1 MSWMWLNLPLGA
13 LIFLAVAGIP
23 LWLVLKRPDH
33 RPSFEPI
40 PVIAVAVPSR
50 ASAVAVPSR
59 ASAVAVSSRADLAA
73 ARS

>member
-40 PVIAVAVPSR
+40 PVIAVAVPSG

-59 ASAVAVSSRADLAA
+59 ADLAA

>member
-40 PVIAVAVPSR
+40 PVIAVAVPSG
-50 ASAVAVPSR
+50 ASAVAVPSG

>member
-23 LWLVLKRPDH
+23 LWMVLKRPDH

-40 PVIAVAVPSR
+40 PVIAVAVPSG
-50 ASAVAVPSR
+50 ASAVAVPSG